1 MSSYLEAFIP
11 ISHPFDFVK
20 NHNPIFQSRSHEE
33 EHFSFNYPIM
43 SQADVLYSCGS
54 CGYPLNLASS
64 NRITSEIGSKY
75 RKSIK
80 KGSISFESI
89 DLSRF
94 TQLDEP
100 SCFPICL
107 NYNASKTKL
116 LCRQCGVQVGYGYA
130 DAHTMHDI
138 ESSTIPNS
146 QYKQI
151 VIKIQ
156 ALQPLDT
163 ADQVDQLSTNDGR

>member
-1 MSSYLEAFIP
+1 MKKF
-11 ISHPFDFVK
+11 
-20 NHNPIFQSRSHEE
+20 
-33 EHFSFNYPIM
+33 EH
-43 SQADVLYSCGS
+43 CGS

-100 SCFPICL
+100 TCFPVCL
-107 NYNASKTKL
+107 NNQGSKTKL
-116 LCRQCGVQVGYGYA
+116 LCRQCGVQIGYGYG
-130 DAHTMHDI
+130 DTHTMHDI
-138 ESSTIPNS
+138 ESSTIPS
-146 QYKQI
+146 SHYKQI
-151 VIKIQ
+151 VIKIR

-163 ADQVDQLSTNDGR
+163 ADQLSTNDGR